1 MPSDQNRQHSV
12 DPELAA
18 IRKFAKEAIVTCD
31 LDGIVTTWNPAA
43 ERMFGYSADE
53 VLGRGL
59 ALMIPPD
66 DRANEAEILERVRRG
81 ERTED
86 YDTRR
91 IDRNGRL
98 IYVSVTFSPVKDE
111 IGRVIAALTIA
122 VDLSDRKRLEE
133 AERARMFLS
142 AIVSSAEDAIVSKD
156 LNGVVTSWNRA
167 AERLFGYSEEEMVG
181 QPIAKLVPPE
191 HPNEEPQILER
202 IRRGERID
210 HYETNRR
217 RKDGKI
223 IDVSVTISPIR
234 DRIGRIIGASKIARD
249 ITERKRWQEA
259 EVAESFLGALVES
272 AQDAIISKNLDGIV
286 TTWNPAAEKL
296 FGYSSQE
303 IVGKP
308 ITILIPENLSEEEP
322 QILKRIR
329 RGERID
335 HYETVRRKK
344 DGTVIHVAQTISPIR
359 DTLGRVIGVSNLTRD
374 ITAQRESARRES
386 DALKQAQVAKQQAE
400 EASRAKDEFL
410 ATVSH
415 ELRTPMT
422 AIMGWSRLL
431 MSQQLDPE
439 RQRKA
444 LETIDKNAR
453 SQAQLIED
461 LLDIS
466 RIVSGRLR
474 IEFKPV
480 DMAVVIAA
488 AIETARPAAEAKQIR
503 IQTVLSSG
511 SGPILGD
518 AERLQQVIWNLLS
531 NAVRFT
537 PKEGTIRISLDRVES
552 QVELRV
558 ADNGMGIKEAFIPHL
573 FERFTQAD
581 SSITRSGGGLGMG
594 LAIVKSLVE
603 LHGGV
608 VSASSPGE
616 GKGATFVVKLPIS
629 AIRRDEKVGLGSR
642 TSNIAIQIGERD
654 ELVGIKILVVDDEKD
669 TCDLLK
675 FVLEQAGAIVETAI
689 SAEEGL
695 HLHASFQPD
704 MLVSDIGMPGVDGF
718 EFLRIIRDERHD
730 QIPAIALTAMA
741 RVEDRLKTLAAGF
754 QMHVAKPVEPME
766 LINIVSSLVTLV
778 NRGPVDDSK

>member
-167 AERLFGYSEEEMVG
+167 AERLFGYSEEEMIG
-181 QPIAKLVPPE
+181 QPIAMLVPPE

-675 FVLEQAGAIVETAI
+675 FVLEQAGAIVETAM

>member
-1 MPSDQNRQHSV
+1 MPSDDRLRSAEL
-12 DPELAA
+12 ELAA

-31 LDGIVTTWNPAA
+31 LEGIVTAWNPAA

-53 VLGRGL
+53 VLGRDITL
-59 ALMIPPD
+59 VVPPG
-66 DRANEAEILERVRRG
+66 DRANELEILERVRRG
-81 ERTED
+81 ERTQD
-86 YDTRR
+86 YETRR
-91 IDRNGRL
+91 IDRDGRL
-98 IYVSVTFSPVKDE
+98 IHVSVTFSPIKDA
-111 IGRVIAALTIA
+111 IGHVVAALTIA
-122 VDLSDRKRLEE
+122 VDLSERRRLED
-133 AERARMFLS
+133 AERDRMFLS
-142 AIVSSAEDAIVSKD
+142 AIVSSADDAIVSKD
-156 LNGVVTSWNRA
+156 LSGVVTSWNRA
-167 AERLFGYSEEEMVG
+167 AERLFGYSEEEMIG
-181 QPIAKLVPPE
+181 QPIAILVPPE
-191 HPNEEPQILER
+191 HPNEEPRILER

-210 HYETNRR
+210 HYETISR

-223 IDVSVTISPIR
+223 IEVSVTISPIR

-249 ITERKRWQEA
+249 ITERKRWEEA

-272 AQDAIISKNLDGIV
+272 AQDAIFSKSLDGVV
-286 TTWNPAAEKL
+286 TSWNSAAERL
-296 FGYSSQE
+296 FGYSRQE
-303 IVGKP
+303 MVGKP
-308 ITILIPENLSEEEP
+308 ITILVPENQPAEEP
-322 QILKRIR
+322 EILRRVR
-329 RGERID
+329 RGERIE
-335 HYETVRRKK
+335 HYESVRRRK
-344 DGTVIHVAQTISPIR
+344 DGSTIHVAQTISPIR
-359 DTLGRVIGVSNLTRD
+359 DTLGRVIGVSNITRD
-374 ITAQRESARRES
+374 ITGQRESTRREN
-386 DALKQAQVAKQQAE
+386 DALRQAELARQQAE
-400 EASRAKDEFL
+400 DASRAKDEFL

-480 DMAVVIAA
+480 DLAVVIAA
-488 AIETARPAAEAKQIR
+488 AVETARPAADAKQIR

-518 AERLQQVIWNLLS
+518 AERLQQVIWNLIS
-531 NAVRFT
+531 NATRFT
-537 PKEGTIRISLDRVES
+537 PKSGTIQISLDRVES
-552 QVELRV
+552 QVQLCV
-558 ADNGMGIKEAFIPHL
+558 SDNGIGIKEDFIPHL

-608 VSASSPGE
+608 VSASSAGE
-616 GKGATFVVKLPIS
+616 GKGATFTVKLPIS
-629 AIRRDEKVGLGSR
+629 AIRRDEKLGQG
-642 TSNIAIQIGERD
+642 TGASNLAIRIGERD

-669 TCDLLK
+669 TCDLLR
-675 FVLEQAGAIVETAI
+675 FVLEQAGAIVVTAKN
-689 SAEEGL
+689 AEEGL
-695 HLHASFQPD
+695 HLLVSFQPD

-718 EFLRIIRDERHD
+718 ELLRIIRDERHS

-754 QMHVAKPVEPME
+754 QMHVPKPVEPIE
-766 LINIVSSLVTLV
+766 LISIVASLVALI
-778 NRGPVDDSK
+778 NRRPADDSK